1 MAHGHP
7 EARHYPVPMLWQETQ
22 IVRRRVNRDT
32 ANTAILTQMAVSSI
46 LNKKAGEAFDKRV
59 KQLLET

>member
-22 IVRRRVNRDT
+22 IVRRRVNRET
-32 ANTAILTQMAVSSI
+32 ANTAILTQMAISSI